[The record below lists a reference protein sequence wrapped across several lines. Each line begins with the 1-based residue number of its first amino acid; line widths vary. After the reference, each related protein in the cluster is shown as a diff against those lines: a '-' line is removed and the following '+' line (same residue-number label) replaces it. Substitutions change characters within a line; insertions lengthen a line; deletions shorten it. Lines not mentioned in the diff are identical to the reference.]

1 MSILGALQ
9 AGVSGLAAQSSA
21 MGAVADN
28 IANMNTVGYK
38 TNNVSFSTLVTK
50 QVSSNKYSAGG
61 VQSHATQSIDAQGL
75 LSSVSSATSLA
86 VSGAGYFVVNSTGVG
101 DGTWAYTR
109 AGDFL
114 KDETGYLVNSGG
126 YYAQA
131 WSLMPWDGTA
141 GASTIEIN
149 GLVYMKAYKNDA
161 GETIYINDNIVD
173 ERNLRGIN
181 LSNIGGTATP
191 TTQIAF
197 GANLPSSTPIGDT
210 HSISTLIYDSL
221 GNASNISLDYTKAS
235 ANSWGLSTSIP
246 SGAAAV
252 SLYTD
257 NGLVY
262 SSIAQMEFTE
272 IPSEGSTISI
282 GNKTFEFVTDGA
294 AQGTNIAVNI
304 KGANSV
310 RDVLDSFMSAITA
323 NVRDAGRFSIDGNA
337 IVVKQSLTGEQLDFN
352 CSGTLACLQSA
363 ANIDDSS
370 GLPHG
375 TFTLKAVD
383 NLIKNCAYVDVT
395 SVADGQYVTI
405 DDVTFVFGTGQA
417 GDEFELPDGT
427 KTTNTVYI
435 APSADMA
442 LNVGNLVAA
451 IQSSGV
457 SEPGRFVAS
466 GYTMQVLPSSTGET
480 INIDFN
486 IGAQSAYIS
495 GTANINPITGD
506 TDIKNTFRYDE
517 VDQLGSQIPAV
528 MFNSDG
534 TPKTIN
540 IDNMEIYWANG
551 AQDMTGDVKLG
562 DGVKISLNMGEE
574 NVSSGLTNLSGGF
587 ATSYINQDGAT
598 FGSYAGVTVGEDG
611 IVTAVF
617 SNGETRPIAV
627 MPLAM
632 FVNPNGMEAINNNVW
647 IATTE
652 SGSPLLTKATTG
664 GAGEIVAS
672 SLESSTVDL
681 ATEFSNMIVVQ
692 RAYSAAGKIMT
703 TADEMLQELTN
714 LV

>member
-161 GETIYINDNIVD
+161 GETVYINDNIVD